1 MQFAMLYI
9 SNCFYQ
15 NDQTDELVQLQC
27 TYSIDVGFF
36 FWWHWLSPLKPRT
49 SLPPLTLPSC
59 SGKWYFAEASDSSLS
74 FGVPAAKVQQ
84 HQQSLL
90 FLHWLPS
97 VKLCCL
103 SRLSVKYVNIVSI
116 IWWFLILNKHLV
128 WNKLYSSN
136 LGQKRSLIFY
146 L

>member
-1 MQFAMLYI
+1 MLVFPLGDKALTTETQDIFATSHL
-9 SNCFYQ
+9 
-15 NDQTDELVQLQC
+15 TQLFRQMVLC
-27 TYSIDVGFF
+27 RSFRIF
-36 FWWHWLSPLKPRT
+36 
-49 SLPPLTLPSC
+49 
-59 SGKWYFAEASDSSLS
+59 SLS

-116 IWWFLILNKHLV
+116 IW
-128 WNKLYSSN
+128 
-136 LGQKRSLIFY
+136 
-146 L
+146 